1 MRDRRSEAERAA
13 EELLTARG
21 VRVEMATADGGRRPL
36 VAGVDIDVGYGET
49 IGVVGES
56 GSGKSLTARA
66 IAGLLPRGL
75 RAHGSIVYQ
84 RRSLLDA
91 SEREVARLRGPE
103 ISLVL
108 QDPFTMLNPVV
119 RCGQQIME
127 LRRTPDGHRVTGEA
141 ARAEAVAR
149 LAEVGIKDPDVAD
162 RYPFELSG
170 GMRQRVALAASLARE
185 PQLLIADEPSTA
197 LDVTTQREILALLK
211 SLQVRRRM
219 GLMLITHDLR
229 VAFAVCDRVYVFYG
243 GQVMEVGS
251 AEEIERMPQ
260 HPYTLGLLC
269 SEPPATKRLAQLREI
284 PGNVPGAEQAH
295 ARCQFAPRCEWAV
308 DACSAGRP
316 PLLLLDGERASAC
329 IRLDEIRAE
338 MEAQYGRRDEHVDET
353 PPAPG
358 KADAPLVRIDALA
371 KTFHRGSIAHRALR
385 GVSLE
390 LHPGESVGLVGE
402 SGSGKTTLGR
412 TLVGLLEGD
421 AGEVVVEGRDVRDYR
436 ALSKAER
443 RQLHRTVQMVFQ
455 DPYSSLNPART
466 IRSTLD
472 EAVAAAGER
481 PSVARV
487 AELLAMVGLP
497 EDYGRRRPRALS
509 GGERQRVA
517 IARALAVRPQLLV
530 CDEPVSALDMSVQ
543 AQILTLFRRLQSEL
557 GIGCLFISHDLAVV
571 RQVTERIY
579 VLYKGEVVE
588 HGATASVLDAPQH
601 PYTRALLD
609 SIPRSDPSWIG
620 APGAAA
626 APLTN

>member
-1 MRDRRSEAERAA
+1 MSDTRTEAERAA
-13 EELLTARG
+13 EELLTVRG
-21 VRVEMATADGGRRPL
+21 VRVDMAAEGVRRTL
-36 VAGVDIDVGYGET
+36 VAGVDLDVGYGET
-49 IGVVGES
+49 VGIVGES

-66 IAGLLPRGL
+66 VAGLLPRGL
-75 RAHGSIVYQ
+75 QAHGSIHYQ
-84 RRSLLDA
+84 GRSLLDA
-91 SEREVARLRGPE
+91 SQRDVARLRGPE

-119 RCGQQIME
+119 RCGRQIME
-127 LRRTPDGHRVTGEA
+127 LRRTPDGRKVTGEA

-229 VAFAVCDRVYVFYG
+229 VAFAACDRVYVFYG
-243 GQVMEVGS
+243 GQVLEVGS
-251 AEEIERMPQ
+251 AEEIERMPR

-295 ARCQFAPRCEWAV
+295 VRCQFAPRCAWAREQ
-308 DACSAGRP
+308 CSAGRP
-316 PLLLLDGERASAC
+316 PLRLLEGERVSAC
-329 IRLDEIRAE
+329 IRLDEIHAE
-338 MEAQYGRRDEHVDET
+338 MEAQYRRRDDHVDET
-353 PPAPG
+353 PPETG
-358 KADAPLVRIDALA
+358 QADAPLVRIDGLG
-371 KTFHRGSIAHRALR
+371 KTFRRGSIEHRALR

-390 LHPGESVGLVGE
+390 IRPGESVGLVGE
-402 SGSGKTTLGR
+402 SGSGKSTLGR
-412 TLVGLLEGD
+412 TLVGLVVGD
-421 AGEVVVEGRDVRDYR
+421 EGEVVVDGRDVRDYR
-436 ALSKAER
+436 ALSSEDR

-466 IRSTLD
+466 IGATLD
-472 EAVAAAGER
+472 EAVIAAGER
-481 PSVARV
+481 PSIART
-487 AELLAMVGLP
+487 AELLEMVGLP
-497 EDYGRRRPRALS
+497 EGYAARRPRALS

-517 IARALAVRPQLLV
+517 IARALAVRPKLLI

-543 AQILTLFRRLQSEL
+543 AQILTLLRGVQAEL
-557 GIGCLFISHDLAVV
+557 GVASLFISHDLAVV

-579 VLYKGEVVE
+579 VLYEGDVVE

-601 PYTRALLD
+601 SYTRALLD

-620 APGAAA
+620 APGEAAA
-626 APLTN
+626 RIPN